1 MEKYLVK
8 VFNKVTRTTKK
19 FTYDSIEQAQQK
31 AKSYRRDPS
40 NGVTILR
47 VSGGR

>member
-8 VFNKVTRTTKK
+8 VFNKVTHNTRK
-19 FTYDSIEQAQQK
+19 FTYNDKEQAQQK
-31 AKSYRRDPS
+31 AQSFKRDPS
-40 NGVTILR
+40 NGVTILK

>member
-8 VFNKVTRTTKK
+8 VFNKATGGVRK
-19 FTYDSIEQAQQK
+19 FTYDSKEQAQQK
-31 AKSYRRDPS
+31 AQSFKRDPS
-40 NGVTILR
+40 NGVTILK

>member
-8 VFNKVTRTTKK
+8 VFNKVTRNTRK
-19 FTYDSIEQAQQK
+19 FTYNSVEEAQQK
-31 AKSYRRDPS
+31 ARSFKRDPS
-40 NGVTILR
+40 NGVTILK